1 MWIVAALLIVSVPA
15 IAGDLTV
22 TGKLG
27 AGVTPTLPFQVG
39 ASSFTVLSSGNV
51 GVGVAAPAHKLELV
65 AGTTAAGGIGFG
77 TDTELYRSAAN
88 TLSVATGDSLNL
100 VSGNLNVAG
109 TSVVTSGRL
118 VRTANG
124 TVTAPAHT
132 FSADTNSGLYSVGN
146 DTMTLVTGGVARM
159 TFDANGRIGIGT
171 TAPDATVELGGTN
184 AAISLNEDTV
194 TPATPAAS
202 AECRIYM
209 KADKIVIQ
217 YNDAGTVRYKYLD
230 LTGTGVTWVATTTA
244 P

>member
-1 MWIVAALLIVSVPA
+1 MWIVAALLIVSIPA
-15 IAGDLTV
+15 IAGDVSV

-39 ASSFTVLSSGNV
+39 ASSFTVLTSGNV

-65 AGTTAAGGIGFG
+65 AGTTAAGGVGFG

-88 TLSVATGDSLNL
+88 TLSLATGDSLNL

-109 TSVVTSGRL
+109 TTVVTSGRL

-124 TVTAPAHT
+124 TAAAPAHT

-146 DTMTLVTGGVARM
+146 DTMSFTTNGVQRM
-159 TFDANGRIGIGT
+159 TLDASGRLGVGT
-171 TAPDATVELGGTN
+171 GTPDSTVELSGTN
-184 AAISLNEDTV
+184 ASISLNEDTV

-217 YNDAGTVRYKYLD
+217 YNDVGTVRYKYLD
-230 LTGTGVTWVATTTA
+230 LTGVGVTWVATTTA